1 MARSGVR
8 PQFARRS
15 SDAWSTPKKNKGAT
29 ASPDV
34 AAPPSPSIAEMPIES
49 DATMPP
55 NVIEFHDRDGETV
68 GVIDGIGDPP
78 LDLRALGDA
87 ELLQSS
93 LGGARI
99 TAAPMALQLAAVTA
113 AEIDHLWDWV
123 RADRDGVFNFMGFI
137 PPHSIELFKWVENF
151 QQIEREGRSLF
162 QSVYMAGRLVG
173 FVMLFP
179 IQQTPK
185 GLVGDCH
192 IYLSKD
198 VRGDL
203 PTMLPLLM
211 AEADRMFPNVSL
223 RVVQARDNE
232 WVRLLCRVGF
242 TTTIVLTRP
251 AAASTGE
258 HSGT

>member
-15 SDAWSTPKKNKGAT
+15 SDAWSTPKKSKGDA
-29 ASPDV
+29 APD
-34 AAPPSPSIAEMPIES
+34 AAPPPPTIADVPIEVNDS
-49 DATMPP
+49 MPP

-68 GVIDGIGDPP
+68 GAITNIGEPPP
-78 LDLRALGDA
+78 LDLRAIGDA

-93 LGGARI
+93 LGGAR
-99 TAAPMALQLAAVTA
+99 TTAPMALQLATVTA
-113 AEIDHLWDWV
+113 TEIDHLWDWA
-123 RADRDGVFNFMGFI
+123 RSDRDGVFNFMGFI
-137 PPHSIELFKWVENF
+137 PPHSIELFKWIENF
-151 QQIEREGRSLF
+151 QQLEREGRSLF

-179 IQQTPK
+179 LQQTPK

-251 AAASTGE
+251 AAASTGVA
-258 HSGT
+258 SGS